1 MIMKAVKANKI
12 YTVDEISKAA
22 YLAQGFDI
30 TDDEGN
36 ILEHSPSGAV
46 SYAEYE
52 QLLRENTALKAEV
65 KKKKGE
71 V

>member
-1 MIMKAVKANKI
+1 MKAVKANKI

-22 YLAQGFDI
+22 YLSQGFDI
-30 TDDEGN
+30 TDNEGN
-36 ILEHSPSGAV
+36 VIERSSSGTV

-52 QLLRENTALKAEV
+52 RLLKENAALKAEV